1 MFQMKRI
8 LTVIISAA
16 MVLSLAACSAAE
28 SSAPAQET
36 KVQSSEISSS
46 AAETKSD
53 ASKTDSTD
61 EKKILT
67 VYFSADNNNTD
78 TVTGATPTIDNSAV
92 TKYIAQQINSSVG
105 GETAPI
111 IPEED
116 YPTGYDA
123 VADQAKSERDEGA
136 RPKFTVSVNP
146 EEYDVIFV
154 GYPVWWYE
162 LPMVMDTFFETYDF
176 SGKTIIPFN
185 THEGSRDGGT
195 YDQIRE
201 FEPNAEV
208 INGFNITGS
217 TDSGEIDSS
226 VKEWLDGLEY

>member
-1 MFQMKRI
+1 MKRI

-16 MVLSLAACSAAE
+16 MALSLAACGAAE

-36 KVQSSEISSS
+36 KAQSSEISSS
-46 AAETKSD
+46 TAETKSD
-53 ASKTDSTD
+53 ASNAGITD

-78 TVTGATPTIDNSAV
+78 TVTGATPTIDNFAV

-105 GETAPI
+105 GEIAPI

-208 INGFNITGS
+208 LDGFNITGS
-217 TDSGEIDSS
+217 TGSGEIDSS

>member
-1 MFQMKRI
+1 MKRI

-105 GETAPI
+105 GEIAPI

-208 INGFNITGS
+208 IDGFNITGS